1 MIRKAEISD
10 LNAIAQIIK
19 DAQALLKERGVA
31 QWQDG
36 YPDRE
41 ILYSDIAS
49 GECYLKIHN
58 GEVAATAVISTAVEV
73 TYNTIDSSWLD
84 NKPYIVIH
92 RLAVGNKFRGCGF
105 AKEMFAF
112 AETLCQELD
121 IESIRVD
128 THAHNRAMQTLLKSL
143 GYRPCG
149 EITLLSGSKRIAWQL
164 QLSKI

>member
-19 DAQALLKERGVA
+19 DAQALLKERGVD

-36 YPDRE
+36 YPDKSV
-41 ILYSDIAS
+41 LCSDIANS
-49 GECYLKIHN
+49 ECYLKIYN
-58 GEVAATAVISTAVEV
+58 GEVAATAVISAAGEV
-73 TYNTIDSSWLD
+73 TYNTIEGSWLD
-84 NKPYIVIH
+84 DKPYIVIH
-92 RLAVGNKFRGCGF
+92 RLAVSHKFRNRGF
-105 AKEMFAF
+105 AKELFAF
-112 AETLCQELD
+112 AERLCKELD

-143 GYRPCG
+143 GYKPCG

-164 QLSKI
+164 QLPRG